1 MSKIIPQ
8 YEPLIGTRE
17 RKAMTDYMANPGF
30 LTEYK
35 KTEEFENKI
44 AEYLKI
50 KHCIVVNNGTISLS
64 LALLALG
71 IKPGDRVIVPNLT
84 MIATPNAVKL
94 IGAEPIFVDVTK
106 LQLLDCALADKLIS
120 TYKAKAIILVSINGR
135 SWGPEAWEY
144 IWKWKE
150 AGIKIV
156 EDAAQS
162 FGSKNYEG
170 YFCGTRVGQ
179 IGSFSFSMPKIITTG
194 QGGCLVTNDDSLAD
208 TLRKLKDF
216 GRNGGGN
223 DTHSCFGINSKFTE
237 MQAVI
242 GLTQLEGIEFRVRR
256 KKEIF
261 NLYKE
266 QLNKVPNIQFL
277 ATNLSVV
284 TPWFVDIFVAEPLK
298 LGAFLKTKNIRT
310 RPIYPPINTQEAY
323 KSINNWPFPV
333 TKKLSSRGIWL
344 PSSLT
349 LKDEDIIYICN
360 CIKEFYVPT
369 R

>member
-1 MSKIIPQ
+1 MSKPIPQ
-8 YEPLIGTRE
+8 YEPLIGVRE
-17 RKAMTDYMANPGF
+17 RKAMAEYMANPGF

-35 KTEEFENKI
+35 KTEEFENQI
-44 AEYLKI
+44 AGYLGI
-50 KHCIVVNNGTISLS
+50 KHCVVVNNGTISLS

-71 IKPGDRVIVPNLT
+71 IKSGDRVIVPNLT

-106 LQLLDCALADKLIS
+106 LQLLDCTLADKLI
-120 TYKAKAIILVSINGR
+120 TQYKAKAVILVSINGR
-135 SWGPEAWEY
+135 SWGPEAWGY

-194 QGGCLVTNDDSLAD
+194 QGGCLVTNDDELAP

-216 GRNGGGN
+216 GRSGGGN
-223 DTHSCFGINSKFTE
+223 DVHSCFGINCKFTE

-242 GLTQLEGIEFRVRR
+242 GLAQLEGIEFRVRR
-256 KKEIF
+256 KKEIYS
-261 NLYKE
+261 LYRE
-266 QLNKVPNIQFL
+266 QLHRVPDIQFL
-277 ATNLSVV
+277 ATDLSYI
-284 TPWFVDIFVAEPLK
+284 TPWFVDIFVENPTKLK
-298 LGAFLKTKNIRT
+298 QFLETKNIKT
-310 RPIYPPINTQEAY
+310 RLIYPPINSQEAY
-323 KSINNWPFPV
+323 KSINDWSFPV

-349 LKDEDIIYICN
+349 LRDEEIIYICN
-360 CIKEFYVPT
+360 SIKEFYAK
-369 R
+369 

>member
-1 MSKIIPQ
+1 MYNIPQ
-8 YEPLIGTRE
+8 YEPLIGYLEKRYINTYIE
-17 RKAMTDYMANPGF
+17 NPGF

-35 KTEEFENKI
+35 KTQEFEEKI
-44 AEYLKI
+44 AAYLGV

-71 IKPGDRVIVPNLT
+71 VKPGDRVIIPNLT

-106 LQLLDCALADKLIS
+106 LQLLDCILADKLI
-120 TYKAKAIILVSINGR
+120 TQYKAKAIILVSINGR

-144 IWKWKE
+144 IWKWKA
-150 AGIKIV
+150 AGVGVI

-170 YFCGTRVGQ
+170 YFCGARIGQ

-194 QGGCLVTNDDSLAD
+194 QGGCLVTNDEQLAS

-216 GRNGGGN
+216 GRSGGGN
-223 DTHSCFGINSKFTE
+223 DIHSTFGINCKFTE

-242 GLTQLEGIEFRVRR
+242 GLAQLTDIEFRVRR
-256 KKEIF
+256 KKEIYG
-261 NLYKE
+261 LYRE
-266 QLNKVPNIQFL
+266 QLKRVPNIQFL
-277 ATNLSVV
+277 ATDLSYI
-284 TPWFVDIFVAEPLK
+284 TPWFVDIFVDQPHQLK
-298 LGAFLKTKNIRT
+298 NFLATKGIQT
-310 RPIYPPINTQEAY
+310 RSVYPPINTQEAY
-323 KSINNWPFPV
+323 KPINNWLFPV
-333 TKKLSSRGIWL
+333 TEKLSSRGIWL